1 MFVLKWYELIVQLQI
16 SHKTCNITQMAND
29 DIYILNMNISVEPD
43 GDLMRIVEHL
53 CFLLNCLLSKPS

>member
-43 GDLMRIVEHL
+43 GDLM
-53 CFLLNCLLSKPS
+53 